1 MMPVTGHQI
10 QAFKVLGNAQRLK
23 GNVKRDG
30 VSRQAAWL
38 GKEMLDRKLVA
49 MDVQDVKEQ
58 LVSLKNWNSMM
69 PACRLCRAISGSL
82 IVMSRRPELNVKS
95 IGIWGFVI
103 EDPRVMNGSNTTQ
116 RFRLGGFTAHIRLYH
131 LY

>member
-10 QAFKVLGNAQRLK
+10 QAFKVPGNAQRLK

-38 GKEMLDRKLVA
+38 GKEMLDRKLVS

-103 EDPRVMNGSNTTQ
+103 EETPES
-116 RFRLGGFTAHIRLYH
+116 
-131 LY
+131 